1 MILPHCFTAHLNSL
15 CHLLVLGVVL
25 LCSFCFSGLLLFP
38 VRPKCL
44 VSSLAEFLPSPRI
57 MCCFAFRQHI
67 PPLEH
72 DYCVAVCRQEPA
84 GFLVW
89 LNMQMTWF
97 KCSVSILL
105 WQNNR
110 FMSFLQ
116 LPEVVR
122 ISMES
127 SPYFQLVCSN
137 NAYRVVTPG
146 VPAPVR
152 IRFTPGKGKD
162 YSHKLIC
169 TTARERIVVPIQ
181 AIGARAIL
189 EFPDQ
194 LDFSECPVKQSSH
207 KTLLVHNVSN
217 RAVHYHP
224 FSVVPATGTVGA
236 GDTVQV
242 TVGFHALMTG
252 DYSGSLCCNTGECWL
267 HAEAVELNI
276 GLSTNVVAVETTFI
290 TMSNHKTMFIE
301 NRSNVTAHFQWKAFP
316 TKEGENREKRRL
328 KSQEN
333 LTEEET
339 SESEMGSCEDH
350 TARLS
355 NTVLAE
361 IAKVQQDPML
371 FSDDIFFIEPVE
383 GEIGPNSSAE
393 IKVTFKPTEALE
405 YQSVAYCNISGR
417 ESRLPLRLRGHGK
430 GPLVELNCRILNLGN
445 VSVNTPHVRE
455 VQLVNLG
462 AIDAPFT
469 YISSNA
475 NVGFCFK
482 FAPKE
487 GIIAPGGTQ
496 TIQVSFGATVL
507 GTFEEEFQ
515 FSVAGSPRPAIL
527 TIKNKYA
534 GFVFRG
540 KVLFF
545 YFGNQEG
552 TFHHQIIVSALSLPR
567 TAHGMLLHK
576 QLCP

>member
-1 MILPHCFTAHLNSL
+1 MASGFREKILKPCLWSREALKSFSL
-15 CHLLVLGVVL
+15 
-25 LCSFCFSGLLLFP
+25 
-38 VRPKCL
+38 
-44 VSSLAEFLPSPRI
+44 LPSKSLWEKFFNTKKKASTAENIAPRTGPFLD
-57 MCCFAFRQHI
+57 MSKTGQKLSSV
-67 PPLEH
+67 PPKQNLLQISPPEVVFQGF
-72 DYCVAVCRQEPA
+72 VAHEVSEMVVS
-84 GFLVW
+84 LV
-89 LNMQMTWF
+89 N
-97 KCSVSILL
+97 KDK
-105 WQNNR
+105 
-110 FMSFLQ
+110 

-217 RAVHYHP
+217 RAVHYQLSTQSP

-252 DYSGSLCCNTGECWL
+252 DYSGSLCCNTGEESTHTEL

-316 TKEGENREKRRL
+316 TKEGENREKRRQCRFL
-328 KSQEN
+328 RPWSEKSQEN

-527 TIKNKYA
+527 TIK
-534 GFVFRG
+534 GSVTG
-540 KVLFF
+540 P
-545 YFGNQEG
+545 
-552 TFHHQIIVSALSLPR
+552 TSLSDTIKLNLEDISSGECSLGWD
-567 TAHGMLLHK
+567 TAWGI
-576 QLCP
+576 CA

>member
-1 MILPHCFTAHLNSL
+1 MASGFREKILKPCLWSREALKSFSL
-15 CHLLVLGVVL
+15 
-25 LCSFCFSGLLLFP
+25 
-38 VRPKCL
+38 
-44 VSSLAEFLPSPRI
+44 LPSKSLWEKFFNTKKKASTAENIAPRTGPFLD
-57 MCCFAFRQHI
+57 MSKTGQKLSSV
-67 PPLEH
+67 PPK
-72 DYCVAVCRQEPA
+72 Q
-84 GFLVW
+84 
-89 LNMQMTWF
+89 N
-97 KCSVSILL
+97 LL
-105 WQNNR
+105 QI
-110 FMSFLQ
+110 SP
-116 LPEVVR
+116 PEVV
-122 ISMES
+122 
-127 SPYFQLVCSN
+127 FQGFVAHEVSEMVVSLVN
-137 NAYRVVTPG
+137 
-146 VPAPVR
+146 
-152 IRFTPGKGKD
+152 KDKD

-217 RAVHYHP
+217 RAVHYQLSTQSP

-252 DYSGSLCCNTGECWL
+252 DYSGSLCCNTGEESTHTEL

-316 TKEGENREKRRL
+316 TKEGENREKRRQCRFL
-328 KSQEN
+328 RPWSEKSQEN

-527 TIKNKYA
+527 TIK
-534 GFVFRG
+534 GSVTG
-540 KVLFF
+540 P
-545 YFGNQEG
+545 
-552 TFHHQIIVSALSLPR
+552 TSLSDTIKLNLEDISSGECSLGWD
-567 TAHGMLLHK
+567 TAWGI
-576 QLCP
+576 CA

>member
-1 MILPHCFTAHLNSL
+1 MPP
-15 CHLLVLGVVL
+15 GEE
-25 LCSFCFSGLLLFP
+25 
-38 VRPKCL
+38 
-44 VSSLAEFLPSPRI
+44 SSLTE
-57 MCCFAFRQHI
+57 
-67 PPLEH
+67 
-72 DYCVAVCRQEPA
+72 
-84 GFLVW
+84 
-89 LNMQMTWF
+89 
-97 KCSVSILL
+97 
-105 WQNNR
+105 
-110 FMSFLQ
+110 
-116 LPEVVR
+116 
-122 ISMES
+122 
-127 SPYFQLVCSN
+127 
-137 NAYRVVTPG
+137 
-146 VPAPVR
+146 
-152 IRFTPGKGKD
+152 
-162 YSHKLIC
+162 
-169 TTARERIVVPIQ
+169 
-181 AIGARAIL
+181 
-189 EFPDQ
+189 
-194 LDFSECPVKQSSH
+194 
-207 KTLLVHNVSN
+207 
-217 RAVHYHP
+217 
-224 FSVVPATGTVGA
+224 
-236 GDTVQV
+236 
-242 TVGFHALMTG
+242 
-252 DYSGSLCCNTGECWL
+252 L

-276 GLSTNVVAVETTFI
+276 GLSTNFVAVETTFI

-316 TKEGENREKRRL
+316 TEEGENREKRRQCRFL
-328 KSQEN
+328 RPWSEKSQEN

-405 YQSVAYCNISGR
+405 YRSVAYCNISGC

-430 GPLVELNCRILNLGN
+430 GPLVELNCRTLNLGN

-527 TIKNKYA
+527 TIKGSVTGPTSLSDTIKLNLEDISSDSPNTKTCCLTDTSPVFHDGLWRKNCFPNLQIQPSMLEFVGGTEEVRSLEMTNCSPLLAKYHWSLCSDSRA
-534 GFVFRG
+534 DKLGSCSLLLAFLPCTVLQDAQ
-540 KVLFF
+540 KVPTPEKSYLVP
-545 YFGNQEG
+545 G
-552 TFHHQIIVSALSLPR
+552 L
-567 TAHGMLLHK
+567 MLNV
-576 QLCP
+576 C